1 MVPPPDVHSPA
12 LASPSPARGEERE
25 KGERGRGKTVVT
37 RGRAEIGFAVR
48 AGATRLKHLYQ
59 HDPLRVLFP
68 LPPDGDVPVA
78 ALVTTSGGLVG
89 GDRIEIV
96 ATVGPDARALVGPQA
111 AEKVYRSLGAAA
123 TVEIALDIGAR
134 GWLEYLPL
142 ETILFDGARLDRR
155 CRIELADGG
164 RAMAGEIL
172 VFGRRARGEMMVSG
186 SVRDAIEV
194 RRGGRLIWADA
205 FDLRDAPARLDH
217 AAGLAGAQA
226 LASLIYVGDDAA
238 NLVEPVRDL
247 QAQSADN
254 HVGATAIGP
263 VLIARWAGRDVLAMR
278 RAYATVWQAL
288 RARAAGLPPALPR
301 LWHV

>member
-1 MVPPPDVHSPA
+1 VVGADGAAHPTAPA
-12 LASPSPARGEERE
+12 PCPLPGGERE
-25 KGERGRGKTVVT
+25 KSRVITH
-37 RGRAEIGFAVR
+37 GRAEIGFALR
-48 AGATRLKHLYQ
+48 DGATRLKHLYQ

-68 LPPDGDVPVA
+68 LVPPGDVPMA

-89 GDRIEIV
+89 GDRIEIE
-96 ATVGPDARALVGPQA
+96 ATVGAAARALVGPQA
-111 AEKVYRSLGAAA
+111 AEKVYRSLGATTAIEIHL
-123 TVEIALDIGAR
+123 TVGPG

-155 CRIELADGG
+155 CRLDIAADS

-172 VFGRRARGEMMVSG
+172 VFGRQARGETMTTG

-194 RRGGRLIWADA
+194 RRDDRLIWADA

-217 AAGLAGAQA
+217 PAGLGGGRA
-226 LASLIYVGDDAA
+226 LATLIYVGDDAGA
-238 NLVEPVRDL
+238 LVEPVRGL
-247 QAQSADN
+247 QAAEAGN
-254 HVGATAIGP
+254 ACGATAIGP
-263 VLIARWAGRDVLAMR
+263 VLIARWAGADVLAMR

>member
-1 MVPPPDVHSPA
+1 
-12 LASPSPARGEERE
+12 
-25 KGERGRGKTVVT
+25 VVT
-37 RGRAEIGFAVR
+37 HGRAEIGFAVR

-68 LPPDGDVPVA
+68 LAPPGDVPVA

-111 AEKVYRSLGAAA
+111 AEKVYRALGEPA

-155 CRIELADGG
+155 CRIELAAGG

-172 VFGRRARGEMMVSG
+172 VFGRRARGETMRTG
-186 SVRDAIEV
+186 TVRDAIEV
-194 RRGGRLIWADA
+194 RRDGRLVWADA
-205 FDLRDAPARLDH
+205 FDLCDAPARLDH

-238 NLVEPVRDL
+238 SLVETVRDL
-247 QAQSADN
+247 QAQASEN
-254 HVGATAIGP
+254 HAGATAIGP
-263 VLIARWAGRDVLAMR
+263 VLVARWAGRDVLAMR

-288 RARAAGLPPALPR
+288 RARTAGLPPVLPR